1 MKKFILCIIFF
12 VTLCVSI
19 LYFAENNGNQII
31 DNDTCKN
38 YIEENVNSNE
48 KNYEEENSKPCL
60 INKEN
65 CNKNTLYELKEY
77 EGNIAIFKSNEKSPY
92 KITSILIK
100 ELPEKDREILKKGI
114 KVSSE
119 NELNTLLEDYCS

>member
-12 VTLCVSI
+12 VTFCVSI
-19 LYFAENNGNQII
+19 LYFAENNSNQII
-31 DNDTCKN
+31 DNDNYKN
-38 YIEENVNSNE
+38 YVEETVNNK

-60 INKEN
+60 ITKEN
-65 CNKNTLYELKEY
+65 CDKNTLYELKEY

-119 NELNTLLEDYCS
+119 NELNMLLEDYCS